1 LNSGSDFV
9 ILFKTPTSSEPK
21 VKVKFMDDSGEE
33 VEEVIHIYY
42 GGDYEYNLIVLVQ
55 FISAILDLS

>member
-1 LNSGSDFV
+1 
-9 ILFKTPTSSEPK
+9 
-21 VKVKFMDDSGEE
+21 MDDSGEE